1 MADNKYWLGLEELK
15 QDPEFEQ
22 KHKNEF
28 AEELPILDIVNEK
41 AGNNPTSRR
50 DFLKYLGFSIGA
62 ATLAASCEMPVKK
75 AIPYVIAPEDIKPG
89 IPNYYASTFADGS
102 DYTSIL
108 VKTRD
113 GRPIKIE
120 GNKLSGITQ
129 GGTTARVQA
138 SVLSLYDTNRKTGP
152 AIDGKASDW
161 KTVDQK
167 VTNKLKSLSSSGRK
181 VVVLSGSIL
190 SPTTKKL
197 IQSFTDKFSGEH
209 ITYDP
214 VSYSGLLDANESGFG
229 DRSIPRYHFDKADVI
244 VSFGA
249 DFLGTWLAPSE
260 FAPDYIVKR
269 KIDASNPSMSRHIQI
284 ESTLT
289 MAGSKADVRHAL
301 KPSGVT
307 NALLNLYNAVAQKA
321 GGSKISGVEAS
332 SIQDNI
338 KVYADELWAAQGK
351 SIVVSGS
358 NNAAEQLIVNG
369 INDLL
374 GNYGSTLDWSTP
386 ANYKQGN
393 DKAFVNLVKEM
404 ESGKIGALLIHQCNP
419 AYDNAMADALSD
431 AASKAGLVIN
441 FATDHNDSDDIS
453 GVHCPANHYLE
464 SWADAEPV
472 KGSFSLGQPAIRNI
486 FDTRQFEDS
495 LLTWMQDSLND
506 EDYIVPEEGPKP
518 YRNKFYPY
526 LMEQWEKDVYPL
538 SDGSTSFQDFWD
550 KALHD
555 GVFVAQASQSTD
567 DLKVFTGDIQSAASK
582 LKTDPTTGF
591 ELVVYEKVG
600 IGNGLYFDNPW
611 LQEMPDPI
619 TKATWDNYLLMSV
632 ADAKDM
638 GLDATSTG
646 QVFKIKANNREV
658 ELPVIV
664 QPGMAKGT
672 FAVALGYGRNT
683 SGLGGKEIESSNVFG
698 KRVLGGPIGVNMYPF
713 VSFDETML
721 YTINGIEVSKTGNNR
736 FIAQTQTHHVIS
748 SKDKLNQRT
757 VVKEGILPALDHT
770 LESIKEKREE
780 FHELNERSLYPGHE
794 EVYASGHHWKMS
806 IDLNSCTGCGACV
819 VACNAEN
826 NVPVVG
832 RNEVARAHEMH
843 WMRIDRYYT
852 GEDIENPDVVFQ
864 PMMCQHCDN
873 APCENVCPVAATMHS
888 TEGLNQMAYNRCI
901 GTRYCQNNCPYKV
914 RRFNWY
920 DYLGADSFYAG
931 TVFDNDVNPYEM
943 QNDLTRMVL
952 NPDVTIRSR
961 GVMEKCSF
969 CVQRLQSGKLEA
981 KKEGRRLMDDDVMP
995 ACAQSCSTKAI
1006 KFGDYNNE
1014 ESEVRKSLDE
1024 DGRTYFVIEE
1034 INIDPSVGYQAVIRN
1049 RSEQE
1054 DQDRKMNV
1062 MAGSEEHNEE
1072 SNNNH

>member
-15 QDPEFEQ
+15 QDPEFE
-22 KHKNEF
+22 KRHKNEF

-41 AGNNPTSRR
+41 AANNPTSRR
-50 DFLKYLGFSIGA
+50 DFLKYLGFSVGA
-62 ATLAASCEMPVKK
+62 ATLAASCEMPVRK

-102 DYTSIL
+102 DYSSIL

-120 GNKLSGITQ
+120 GNKLSEITQ

-138 SVLSLYDTNRKTGP
+138 SVLSLYDKNRKTGP

-161 KTVDQK
+161 KAVDQK
-167 VTNKLKSLSSSGRK
+167 VTNYLNSLSGTGKK
-181 VVVLSGSIL
+181 VVVLSNTIL

-209 ITYDP
+209 ISYDP
-214 VSYSGLLDANESGFG
+214 VSYSGMLDANASAFG
-229 DRSIPRYHFDKADVI
+229 SRSIPRYHFDKADVI
-244 VSFGA
+244 ISFGA
-249 DFLGTWLAPSE
+249 DFVGTWLAPSE

-269 KIDASNPSMSRHIQI
+269 KIDASNPTMSRHIQI
-284 ESTLT
+284 ESTLS
-289 MAGSKADVRHAL
+289 MSGSKADVRHAL
-301 KPSGVT
+301 KPSKVT
-307 NALLNLYNAVAQKA
+307 NALLNLYNAIAQKS
-321 GGSKISGVEAS
+321 GGAKISGVEAS
-332 SIQDNI
+332 SIQEKINE
-338 KVYADELWAAQGK
+338 YAGELWAAQGK

-358 NNAAEQLIVNG
+358 NNTSEQMIVNA

-374 GNYGSTLDWSTP
+374 GNYGSTLDWNTR

-393 DKAFVNLVKEM
+393 DQALVNLVKEM
-404 ESGKIGALLIHQCNP
+404 ESGNIGALLIHNSNP
-419 AYDNAMADALSD
+419 AYDNVMAEALRDAS
-431 AASKAGLVIN
+431 AKVGMVIN
-441 FATDHNDSDDIS
+441 FTTDHNDSDDIS
-453 GVHCPANHYLE
+453 GIYCPVNHYLE

-506 EDYIVPEEGPKP
+506 EDYVLPEEGPKP
-518 YRNKFYPY
+518 YGSKFYPY
-526 LMEQWEKDVYPL
+526 LMEQWEQDVYPL
-538 SDGSTSFQDFWD
+538 SDGSMSFQDFWD
-550 KALHD
+550 KTLHD
-555 GVFVAQASQSTD
+555 GVFTATTASAED
-567 DLKVFTGDIQSAASK
+567 MKVFTGDVQSAASK
-582 LKTDPTTGF
+582 ISTGASDGF
-591 ELVVYEKVG
+591 ELVIYEKVG
-600 IGNGLYFDNPW
+600 IGNGVYFDNPW
-611 LQEMPDPI
+611 LQEMPDPV

-632 ADAKDM
+632 ADAKEM
-638 GLDATSTG
+638 GLDANSTG
-646 QVFKIKANNREV
+646 SVFKIKVNSREV
-658 ELPVIV
+658 DLPVIV
-664 QPGMAKGT
+664 QPGLAKGT
-672 FAVALGYGRNT
+672 VAAALGYGRKI
-683 SGLGGKEIESSNVFG
+683 SGLGGKEIESSNIYG
-698 KRVLGGPIGVNMYPF
+698 KRVLGGPIGKNMYPF
-713 VSFDETML
+713 VSFNETMQYNL
-721 YTINGIEVSKTGNNR
+721 SGVEVSATGKTLM
-736 FIAQTQTHHVIS
+736 IAQTQTHHVIS
-748 SKDKLNQRT
+748 SKDKLNKRT
-757 VVKEGILPALDHT
+757 IIKEGILPTLDHT
-770 LESIKEKREE
+770 LESIKEQRKE
-780 FHELNERSLYPGHE
+780 FHELNERTLYPGFK

-832 RNEVARAHEMH
+832 KGEVSRSHEMH

-931 TVFDNDVNPYEM
+931 TVFNNDVNPYEM

-969 CVQRLQSGKLEA
+969 CVQRLQSGKLDA
-981 KKEGRRLMDDDVMP
+981 KKDGRKLLDVDVMP

-1006 KFGDYNNE
+1006 KFGDYNDA
-1014 ESEVRKSLDE
+1014 ESEVKSALDD

-1034 INIDPSVGYQAVIRN
+1034 INIDSSVGYQAVIRN
-1049 RSEQE
+1049 RSEKE
-1054 DQDRKMNV
+1054 DQDRKMNS
-1062 MAGSEEHNEE
+1062 MSGPEQHNEE
-1072 SNNNH
+1072 TSNNH